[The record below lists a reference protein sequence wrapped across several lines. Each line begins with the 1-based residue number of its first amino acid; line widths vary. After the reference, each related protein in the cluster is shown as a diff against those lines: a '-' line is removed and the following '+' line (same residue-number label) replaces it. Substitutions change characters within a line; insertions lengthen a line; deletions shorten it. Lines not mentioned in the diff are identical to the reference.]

1 MVCNELW
8 AYDISAKSWENVTVN
23 TGSCESTLMHIGFTN
38 QDLCGPL
45 RSAGHTATLV
55 PSSIVSQSTSS
66 GSGGKLV
73 TERMIVLFGH
83 SPTYGFLNFVQEYYF
98 GLLFTHIT
106 HIECVYCCCTYIYIL
121 FHRHKRMGSCKDQRL
136 SSERWLWS

>member
-23 TGSCESTLMHIGFTN
+23 TGSCERNHMNIGFTN
-38 QDLCGPL
+38 QALCGPL

-55 PSSIVSQSTSS
+55 PSTIVSQSTSS
-66 GSGGKLV
+66 GLGPKYV
-73 TERMIVLFGH
+73 TERMIIIFGH

-98 GLLFTHIT
+98 GTLSKNIFITKPLYLSIYHIF
-106 HIECVYCCCTYIYIL
+106 Y
-121 FHRHKRMGSCKDQRL
+121 RH
-136 SSERWLWS
+136 

>member
-55 PSSIVSQSTSS
+55 PPSIVSQTTSS

-98 GLLFTHIT
+98 GMSLIHIT
-106 HIECVYCCCTYIYIL
+106 IKLIYINCTSIHFIL
-121 FHRHKRMGSCKDQRL
+121 QVLENGQLLKLKVIQ
-136 SSERWLWS
+136 